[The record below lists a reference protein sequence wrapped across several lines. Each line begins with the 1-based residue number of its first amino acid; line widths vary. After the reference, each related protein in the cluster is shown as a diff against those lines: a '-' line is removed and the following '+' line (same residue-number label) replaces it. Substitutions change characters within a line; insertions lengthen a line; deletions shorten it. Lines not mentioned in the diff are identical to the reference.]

1 MNGERVVIDTNIL
14 VDYAKGVEAMKHVIE
29 GVEAHISII
38 TEIEFLSWSGL
49 TDDRIA
55 DARLFL
61 NEFSSSGISDAI
73 RDRAAWIKRHHK
85 MKLPDAVIAATA
97 LHLNAPLITRDK
109 GFNKL
114 PT

>member
-14 VDYAKGVEAMKHVIE
+14 VDYAKGVEAMKHVVE

-61 NEFSSSGISDAI
+61 NESVQAGSAMLSVIVRHGPSDTT
-73 RDRAAWIKRHHK
+73 K
-85 MKLPDAVIAATA
+85 
-97 LHLNAPLITRDK
+97 
-109 GFNKL
+109 
-114 PT
+114 